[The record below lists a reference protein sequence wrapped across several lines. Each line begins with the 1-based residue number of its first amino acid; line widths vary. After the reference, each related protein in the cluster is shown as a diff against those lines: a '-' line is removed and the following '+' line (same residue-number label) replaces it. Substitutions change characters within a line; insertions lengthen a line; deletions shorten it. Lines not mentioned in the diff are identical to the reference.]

1 MRCADIFTHEWNNLQ
16 GYCYCSW
23 WFLCS
28 LLPGRT
34 NLTSRFDEIYLIL
47 FMKVV
52 PFIRKWL
59 LVEFESVGVPV
70 KVRCFYSFNLS
81 ATKYRPRQ
89 HNLKLAL
96 FKTFFLCGKCFC
108 IATINVW
115 AFQVGYAEFVS
126 QELRCN

>member
-81 ATKYRPRQ
+81 ATKYRQ
-89 HNLKLAL
+89 HNLKLAVL
-96 FKTFFLCGKCFC
+96 KLSFSVENASALPQSMFGL
-108 IATINVW
+108 
-115 AFQVGYAEFVS
+115 S
-126 QELRCN
+126 R